1 MRKKAITKP
10 KFGKI
15 FIVRFLIW
23 LVLFSVVAAYALE
36 KYYDMLLDRVIYWP
50 SDDCIT
56 VIKKTA
62 EALSKAEPGSDEYK
76 SYLNSLKYYLA
87 KYQASGYNYAEVHVG
102 DLQMATDKDTAYFF
116 TYSDAEYNDPEVFFI
131 EDISYLDPMNEFLRE
146 NGYRD
151 ERQAT
156 DYYYRYERDP
166 NVFFYSPFYESRSE
180 LIKSVYLNRENHTFL
195 PGVID
200 IVIKDKHYEVD
211 CTPDDTSGYEYLEI
225 EPEYAYDSQLIPA
238 YRIATDLS
246 TKDLYY
252 HTLPDVSGGYRTY
265 LIEDLENISEYC
277 EEMGIKTDNSWRV
290 EYCEYRKDNV
300 FVIAPVTC
308 AFIIL
313 VDLVAAVVVAL
324 VLAVIRYQREKTVW
338 EIFEYRVKTTEAM
351 AHDLKTPL
359 ATIMFYLENLEK
371 SSNDSEKVL
380 ECKNNIN
387 DKVVAMDHMIGDIL
401 LLSKSESGKVNLTRE
416 EVNVKALVNECLKEF
431 PSMKP
436 EINGDDITLTTDKK
450 VLAQVI
456 MNLLS
461 NCDRYGKEG
470 SAVDI
475 TIDPEALTIT
485 NKTDKTYD
493 DVDSLKK
500 PFVKGEDSRGNKGA
514 GVGLAIADNNLEM
527 LGYKLELS
535 SESDEFRARIKF
547 KS

>member
-36 KYYDMLLDRVIYWP
+36 KYYDLLYERVIYGP

-56 VIKKTA
+56 DIEKTA
-62 EALSKAEPGSDEYK
+62 EALSKAEPGSDEYE
-76 SYLNSLKYYLA
+76 SYLNFLKYYLA
-87 KYQASGYNYAEVHVG
+87 NYQAFGYNYAEVHVG
-102 DLQMATDKDTAYFF
+102 DLRMATDKDTAYFF
-116 TYSDAEYNDPEVFFI
+116 TYSDAEYNDPQVFFI

-166 NVFFYSPFYESRSE
+166 NVFFYSPFYEERYE
-180 LIKSVYLNRENHTFL
+180 YLKSVYINYENHMFL

-211 CTPDDTSGYEYLEI
+211 CTPADTKGYEYLEFG
-225 EPEYAYDSQLIPA
+225 PEDDSQLIPS

-246 TKDLYY
+246 TEDLYY
-252 HTLPDVSGGYRTY
+252 HSFKTVNGNSFTY
-265 LIEDLENISEYC
+265 WDDEFKKLLEVPKESDIEIDDSVL
-277 EEMGIKTDNSWRV
+277 V
-290 EYCEYRKDNV
+290 EYCAYRKDNV
-300 FVIAPVTC
+300 FIIAPFTC

-313 VDLVAAVVVAL
+313 VDLVAAAVVAL
-324 VLAVIRYQREKTVW
+324 VLAVIRYQKDKTVW
-338 EIFEYRVKTTEAM
+338 EIFDYRVKTTEAM

-359 ATIMFYLENLEK
+359 STIMFYLENLEE
-371 SSNDSEKVL
+371 SANDSDKVL
-380 ECKNNIN
+380 EYKNNIN

-401 LLSKSESGKVNLTRE
+401 LLSKSESGKVNLNKE
-416 EVNVKALVNECLKEF
+416 DLSVKALVTECLKEF
-431 PSMKP
+431 PAMKS
-436 EINGDDITLTTDKK
+436 EINGDDITITTDKK
-450 VLAQVI
+450 VFMQVV

-470 SAVDI
+470 SSVDI
-475 TIDPEALTIT
+475 TISPDALTIT
-485 NKTDKTYD
+485 NKTDRTYD
-493 DVDSLKK
+493 DVDALKK
-500 PFVKGEDSRGNKGA
+500 PFIKGEDSRGNRGA
-514 GVGLAIADNNLEM
+514 GVGLAIADNNLAI
-527 LGYKLELS
+527 LGYKLELAS
-535 SESDEFRARIKF
+535 NPDEFQAKVKF

>member
-36 KYYDMLLDRVIYWP
+36 RYHDFLIEREVYEP
-50 SDDCIT
+50 SET
-56 VIKKTA
+56 YIKHIEETA

-76 SYLNSLKYYLA
+76 SNLNSLKYHLA
-87 KYQASGYNYAEVHVG
+87 NYQAFGYNYAEVHVG

-131 EDISYLDPMNEFLRE
+131 EDISYLDPLNEFLRE

-151 ERQAT
+151 EKQYA

-166 NVFFYSPFYESRSE
+166 NVFFSPFYHARYEY
-180 LIKSVYLNRENHTFL
+180 IKSAYVNRDDHTFL
-195 PGVID
+195 PGVIEF
-200 IVIKDKHYEVD
+200 VIKDKHYEVD
-211 CTPDDTSGYEYLEI
+211 CTPADTKGYEKLEF
-225 EPEYAYDSQLIPA
+225 DRRDDCQLIPA

-246 TKDLYY
+246 TDDLFY
-252 HTLPDVSGGYRTY
+252 HSFKTVDGESFTFWDYEFKNL
-265 LIEDLENISEYC
+265 LERSKEIGFEV
-277 EEMGIKTDNSWRV
+277 DDSWLV

-300 FVIAPVTC
+300 FVIAPFTC
-308 AFIIL
+308 AFVIL
-313 VDLVAAVVVAL
+313 IDLVAAVVVAM
-324 VLAVIRYQREKTVW
+324 VLSVIRYQKDKTVW
-338 EIFEYRVKTTEAM
+338 EIFDYRVKTTEAM

-359 ATIMFYLENLEK
+359 STIMFYLENLEE
-371 SSNDSEKVL
+371 SANDSDKVL
-380 ECKNNIN
+380 EYKNNIN

-401 LLSKSESGKVNLTRE
+401 LLSKSESGKVNLNKE
-416 EVNVKALVNECLKEF
+416 DLSVKALVTECLKEF
-431 PSMKP
+431 PAMKS

-450 VLAQVI
+450 VLAQVV

-470 SAVDI
+470 SSVDI
-475 TIDPEALTIT
+475 TISPDALTIT

-514 GVGLAIADNNLEM
+514 GVGLAIADNNLAM